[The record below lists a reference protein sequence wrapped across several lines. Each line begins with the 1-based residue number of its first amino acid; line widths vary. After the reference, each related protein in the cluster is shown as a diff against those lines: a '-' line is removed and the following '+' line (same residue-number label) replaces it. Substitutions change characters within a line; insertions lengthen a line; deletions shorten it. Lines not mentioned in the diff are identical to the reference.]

1 MKRKVKGGTFG
12 GILVTLLIVAII
24 VIVLIKLGILSFG
37 GFGNG
42 GDGEAVQANA
52 DITVSDEVTENE
64 TTTTIQEKIPIEV
77 NISGEEYLY
86 NNQSYSLDDLM
97 AEIAQ
102 IEGGVEVHI
111 NLDDTATLSAREA
124 LEARLD
130 EENILY
136 NIAEKTE

>member
-1 MKRKVKGGTFG
+1 MAKDKK
-12 GILVTLLIVAII
+12 
-24 VIVLIKLGILSFG
+24 KKG
-37 GFGNG
+37 GFGKFLLVLILLAVIALAVLYFFG
-42 GDGEAVQANA
+42 DGFGFGKGSGDGESVPANA
-52 DITVSDEVTENE
+52 TVSEISDNTEATTVTE
-64 TTTTIQEKIPIEV
+64 TKFVEV
-77 NISGEEYLY
+77 NISEEEYLY

-97 AEIAQ
+97 AEISK